1 MNLIANCDSNW
12 AIGFKDSLLVHIPA
26 DMKRFRQITDGH
38 TVVLG
43 RKTLAGF
50 PNGLPLK
57 NRRNIILSTRADYEV
72 RGAEV
77 VHSEEE
83 LFELLRTIDSEDIFI
98 IGGGS
103 VYKLLEPYCDTAY
116 ITRVEYEYQA
126 DTYFPN
132 LEKLDNW
139 ELVDESEEQTCF
151 SMIYTYQK
159 YRNNSPKEL

>member
-1 MNLIANCDSNW
+1 MKLIANVDNNW
-12 AIGFKDSLLVHIPA
+12 AIGFKDSLLVNIPA
-26 DMKRFRQITDGH
+26 DMKRFREITSGH

-50 PNGLPLK
+50 PGGLPLK
-57 NRRNIILSTRADYEV
+57 NRRNIILSKRQDYEV

-77 VHSEEE
+77 VRSTEE
-83 LFELLRTIDSEDIFI
+83 LFELLRDIDSDDIFV

-116 ITRVEYEYQA
+116 ITKVDYSYQA

-132 LEKLDNW
+132 LENSENW
-139 ELVDESEEQTCF
+139 VMVDESEEQTCF
-151 SMIYTYQK
+151 SMIYYFQE
-159 YRNNSPKEL
+159 YRNKNPKKL

>member
-1 MNLIANCDSNW
+1 MKMIANVDNNW
-12 AIGFKDSLLVHIPA
+12 AIGLKDSLLVNIPA
-26 DMKRFRQITDGH
+26 DMKRFREITSGH

-57 NRRNIILSTRADYEV
+57 NRRNIILSTRSDYEV

-77 VHSEEE
+77 VHNKEE
-83 LFELLRTIDSEDIFI
+83 LFELLREIDSDDIYV

-103 VYKLLEPYCDTAY
+103 VYKMLEPYCDTAY
-116 ITRVEYEYQA
+116 ITKVDYSYQA

-132 LEKLDNW
+132 LEKLENW
-139 ELVDESEEQTCF
+139 ELVDEGEEQTCF
-151 SMIYTYQK
+151 SMIYYFQE
-159 YRNNSPKEL
+159 YRNKSPKKL

>member
-57 NRRNIILSTRADYEV
+57 NRTQEALQ
-72 RGAEV
+72 
-77 VHSEEE
+77 
-83 LFELLRTIDSEDIFI
+83 EDDEHQA
-98 IGGGS
+98 
-103 VYKLLEPYCDTAY
+103 V
-116 ITRVEYEYQA
+116 QA
-126 DTYFPN
+126 DDAPA
-132 LEKLDNW
+132 
-139 ELVDESEEQTCF
+139 
-151 SMIYTYQK
+151 
-159 YRNNSPKEL
+159 

>member
-83 LFELLRTIDSEDIFI
+83 LFELLRTIDSEDIFV

-103 VYKLLEPYCDTAY
+103 VYKMLEPYCDTAY

-132 LEKLDNW
+132 LEKLNNW

-151 SMIYTYQK
+151 SMIYTYQE